1 MTNIF
6 KFTFL
11 NHQMKINTRTLLAFC
26 TLISLASCQKD
37 KPATATA
44 DTIKVKTYTESI
56 ATPGSATIV
65 ATYNLGYDANNRIT
79 SVTQVEVP
87 GNKFLFSYSSDTKYS
102 MDLYNTG
109 SISIHEDFFL
119 NAKGL
124 ADSTFQY
131 NDTEDTTTEKY
142 LYNSNN
148 QLMTLK
154 EYTYSKTY
162 GSDLDN
168 VTTYSYD
175 AEGNVVKTTDTD
187 NQIETFEYY
196 PDLVYAMPFFNPAFQ
211 SPKKANLVK
220 THKVTSNGFL
230 VGSTVSTYTF
240 DSDKRISTIT
250 QTLDDGTVATQTF
263 TYF

>member
-1 MTNIF
+1 
-6 KFTFL
+6 
-11 NHQMKINTRTLLAFC
+11 MKINTGTLFSFC
-26 TLISLASCQKD
+26 IIILLSSCQKD
-37 KPATATA
+37 KPATTA
-44 DTIKVKTYTESI
+44 DATKVKIYTESI

-65 ATYNLGYDANNRIT
+65 ATFNIGYDDNNRIT

-87 GNKFLFSYSSDTKYS
+87 GNKFLFSYNSNNKYS

-109 SISIHEDFFL
+109 TLSIHEDFFL
-119 NAKGL
+119 NAKDL

-131 NDTEDTTTEKY
+131 NDTQDTTTEKY

-148 QLMTLK
+148 QLITLK

-162 GSDLDN
+162 GADLDN

-175 AEGNVVKTTDTD
+175 GDGNVVKTTDTY

-196 PDLVYAMPFFNPAFQ
+196 PDLVYAMPFTNPALQ
-211 SPKKANLVK
+211 SSKKANLVK
-220 THKVTSNGFL
+220 THKVTSNGYL
-230 VGSTVSTYTF
+230 VGNSVSTYTF